1 MLQEYLKRH
10 HEGIKEYLYIVFG
23 TALVAIGVVVFF
35 EPHNLVTGGV
45 TGLAIIIAD
54 VGKTMYGITIPIW
67 VTNLVLNIPL
77 FLMALKIRG
86 KKFIART
93 FMTTVIFTLFLSL
106 AEFIPGISQESD
118 LVISTLFG
126 SAFSGVGMGFVF
138 RGQTTTGG
146 TDLAASVIHK
156 YFRHIS
162 IAKILFLVDAIII
175 TIGFFAFGIRIAMY
189 GIIAVYIT
197 SRFTDTILEGFDF
210 AKAAFIVS
218 DKHEEISERIMTDT
232 ERGATAIHAKGVYT
246 KKEKDVI
253 LVVMNKKEIIILK
266 ELVTSVDPKAFLIVT
281 DVREVLG
288 EGFQRIV

>member
-1 MLQEYLKRH
+1 MLQEYLKEHR
-10 HEGIKEYLYIVFG
+10 EGIKEYLYIIFG

-54 VGKTMYGITIPIW
+54 LGRTMYGVTIPIW
-67 VTNLVLNIPL
+67 LTNLFFNIPL
-77 FLMALKIRG
+77 FLMALRTKG
-86 KKFIART
+86 KKFLART
-93 FMTTVIFTLFLSL
+93 FITTMLLTTFLSL
-106 AEFIPGISQESD
+106 AEFIPVISEESD

-126 SAFSGVGMGFVF
+126 AVFVGIGMGFVF
-138 RGQTTTGG
+138 RAQTTTGG
-146 TDLAASVIHK
+146 TDIAASVIHK

-162 IAKILFLVDAIII
+162 IAKILFFVDAIII
-175 TIGFFAFGIRIAMY
+175 TIGFFVFGIRITMY

-197 SRFTDTILEGFDF
+197 SRFTDTVLEGFDF
-210 AKAAFIVS
+210 AKAAFIIS
-218 DKHEEISERIMTDT
+218 DKHEEISMRIMTDT

-246 KKEKDVI
+246 QKEKDVI
-253 LVVMNKKEIIILK
+253 LVVMNKKEIIMLK
-266 ELVTSVDPKAFLIVT
+266 ELVTSVDPRAFLIVT